1 MSARR
6 RLPDDAI
13 IGALQR
19 WRGNVTAAA
28 EALGL
33 APINLRKRLT
43 GLGVDLPLLRRLKD
57 TGIHD
62 IHTHPSVPIAITGT
76 NAATRNHSAGGIFP
90 RPAPRPMF
98 GAVGTEAMMPRQKAP
113 APIRLGPEQVEEL
126 RNAKFELQYHLRA
139 EVSESVILQQF
150 FADGFAAWLKARLR
164 EHNAEE
170 RKMLAGAEAKP
181 AHERKAEK

>member
-1 MSARR
+1 MGARR

-13 IGALQR
+13 IGAIQQ

-33 APINLRKRLT
+33 APINLRKRLH

-62 IHTHPSVPIAITGT
+62 TTRNVPIPMKTTAMITQG
-76 NAATRNHSAGGIFP
+76 RNHSAAGIFP
-90 RPAPRPMF
+90 RSAPRSTFAP
-98 GAVGTEAMMPRQKAP
+98 VGEVMMTRPKP
-113 APIRLGPEQVEEL
+113 PSPIRLTPDQVEKL
-126 RNAKFELQYHLRA
+126 RDAKFELQYHLRA

-150 FADGFAAWLKARLR
+150 FEDAFATWLKARLQ
-164 EHNAEE
+164 EQ
-170 RKMLAGAEAKP
+170 GTEAQQQ
-181 AHERKAEK
+181 